1 MSNFDEIL
9 EQVFQQIIA
18 DNAMTPEQL
27 GEAAGSIANDVM
39 DQIADQCAKTLDGA
53 RRQRCAKRETAGFER
68 RNL

>member
-9 EQVFQQIIA
+9 EQVFHKIIA

-39 DQIADQCAKTLDGA
+39 DQIAGDMRKNL
-53 RRQRCAKRETAGFER
+53 RRLTVSDER
-68 RNL
+68 KSELIQKP